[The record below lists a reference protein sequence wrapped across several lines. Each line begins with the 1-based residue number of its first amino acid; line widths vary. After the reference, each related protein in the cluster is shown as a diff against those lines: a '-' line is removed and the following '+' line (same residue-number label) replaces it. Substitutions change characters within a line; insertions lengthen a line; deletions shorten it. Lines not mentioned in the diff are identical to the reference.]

1 MAVDEDGSY
10 TASGPSV
17 NVTSRPNQAPEA
29 AGDAY
34 EVNEDATLSGNVL
47 ANDSDGDGDELAAIL
62 VSSPSHG
69 TLDLNPG
76 GSFTYTPNRELQR
89 QRQLH
94 LQGNG
99 RGP

>member
-1 MAVDEDGSY
+1 MCWS
-10 TASGPSV
+10 
-17 NVTSRPNQAPEA
+17 
-29 AGDAY
+29 
-34 EVNEDATLSGNVL
+34 
-47 ANDSDGDGDELAAIL
+47 NDIDVDGDSLAAIL

-76 GSFTYTPNRELQR
+76 GSFTYTPNANYHGS
-89 QRQLH
+89 RQLH